1 MKADVVF
8 QGGGVKGIAFVGGVV
23 ALEQKGY
30 TFNKLAGTS
39 AGAITA
45 ALLSAGYTGQ
55 ELKEIMLN
63 MDYTKILSTGVY
75 GGIPLMGNAIELIRS
90 KGFYDGRLIE
100 KWIYKLLEKKG
111 IVKFKDLKKHGER
124 TLKIIAADVTQ
135 KNILIIPDDLKRYGI
150 EPSEFEIAKAVRMS
164 TSIPFFF
171 KPVKLKYNHNISY
184 IVDGGIISNFPI
196 WIFDVQDTPRW
207 PTFGFKLENN
217 KKTHIDNNGK
227 DLFSYFIDVVE
238 TMVDRNEEE
247 FLPDRNA
254 IRTISIKTGGVRTT
268 EFNLSHK
275 KCDKL
280 YKSGFDTT
288 NEFLNSWNFN
298 NYIAKYR
305 R

>member
-1 MKADVVF
+1 MKVDVVF
-8 QGGGVKGIAFVGGVV
+8 QGGGVKGIAFVGAIE
-23 ALEQKGY
+23 ALEENGY

-45 ALLSAGYTGQ
+45 ALLAAGYTGQ

-100 KWIYKLLEKKG
+100 KWIYKLLKKKG
-111 IVKFKDLKKHGER
+111 IVKFKDLETYGER
-124 TLKIIAADVTQ
+124 TLKIIAADVT
-135 KNILIIPDDLKRYGI
+135 KRNILIIPDDLKNYGF

-171 KPVKLKYNHNISY
+171 KPVKLKYNNNISY

-196 WIFDVQDTPRW
+196 WIFDVAETPRW
-207 PTFGFKLENN
+207 PTFGFKLQNN
-217 KKTHIDNNGK
+217 INTNVNNHGK

-247 FLPDRNA
+247 YLPDKEC
-254 IRTISIKTGGVRTT
+254 S
-268 EFNLSHK
+268 
-275 KCDKL
+275 
-280 YKSGFDTT
+280 
-288 NEFLNSWNFN
+288 
-298 NYIAKYR
+298 
-305 R
+305 

>member
-1 MKADVVF
+1 M
-8 QGGGVKGIAFVGGVV
+8 
-23 ALEQKGY
+23 
-30 TFNKLAGTS
+30 
-39 AGAITA
+39 
-45 ALLSAGYTGQ
+45 
-55 ELKEIMLN
+55 KEIMLN

-100 KWIYKLLEKKG
+100 KWIYKLLKKKG
-111 IVKFKDLKKHGER
+111 IVKFKDLETYGER
-124 TLKIIAADVTQ
+124 TLKIIAADVT
-135 KNILIIPDDLKRYGI
+135 KRNILIIPDDLKNYGF

-171 KPVKLKYNHNISY
+171 KPVKLKYNNNISY

-196 WIFDVQDTPRW
+196 WIFDVAETPRW
-207 PTFGFKLENN
+207 PTFGFKLQNN
-217 KKTHIDNNGK
+217 INTNVNNHGK

-247 FLPDRNA
+247 YLPDKDA
-254 IRTISIKTGGVRTT
+254 VRTISIKTEGVRTT
-268 EFNLSHK
+268 EFNISHK
-275 KCDKL
+275 KCNKL
-280 YKSGFDTT
+280 YKSGYDGT
-288 NEFLNSWNFN
+288 NEFLNSWSFY

>member
-1 MKADVVF
+1 MKVDVVF
-8 QGGGVKGIAFVGGVV
+8 QGGGVKGIAFVGAIE
-23 ALEQKGY
+23 ALEENGY

-45 ALLSAGYTGQ
+45 ALLSAGYTGK

-63 MDYTKILSTGVY
+63 MDYTRIVSTGAY
-75 GGIPLMGNAIELIRS
+75 GGIPLMGNAIELITK
-90 KGFYDGRLIE
+90 KGFYDGRPIE
-100 KWIYKLLEKKG
+100 QWIHKLLKKKG
-111 IVKFKDLKKHGER
+111 IVKFKDLETYGGR
-124 TLKIIAADVTQ
+124 TLKIIAADVTRR
-135 KNILIIPDDLKRYGI
+135 NILIIPDDLKNYGI

-171 KPVKLKYNHNISY
+171 KPVKLKYNNNVSY

-196 WIFDVQDTPRW
+196 WLFDVRDTPRW
-207 PTFGFKLENN
+207 PTFGFKLKNN
-217 KKTHIDNNGK
+217 TKKHVTPARK

-238 TMVDRNEEE
+238 TSLDRNEEE
-247 FLPDRNA
+247 YLPDRNA
-254 IRTISIKTGGVRTT
+254 VRTIEISTEGVRTT
-268 EFNLSHK
+268 EFNISRK

-280 YKSGFDTT
+280 YKSGFDIT
-288 NEFLNSWNFN
+288 NEFLNSWSFY